1 MKRLKVN
8 IILMDVDGTM
18 TDVGGKR
25 KTMALTP
32 LEHLVRLVMEQYS
45 IEADEAERKI
55 RACGDPN
62 LHCLSEFLPVLG
74 IDEEQYFLS
83 LKNDLADYISIPAD
97 TVAFL
102 RAMKEKKIPVCMAT
116 ANSLFMGLAKLAVG
130 GIADRNGSEFITRC
144 HPGNEF
150 LDPLGKFSGN
160 YYSNILRKYNYPPDM
175 TMMIGDEPEYDLYP
189 ALKAGIRYGV
199 IIRRNQK
206 ESILQKERGIFINSL
221 EVLTSMIRKG
231 A

>member
-1 MKRLKVN
+1 
-8 IILMDVDGTM
+8 
-18 TDVGGKR
+18 
-25 KTMALTP
+25 
-32 LEHLVRLVMEQYS
+32 
-45 IEADEAERKI
+45 
-55 RACGDPN
+55 
-62 LHCLSEFLPVLG
+62 
-74 IDEEQYFLS
+74 
-83 LKNDLADYISIPAD
+83 
-97 TVAFL
+97 
-102 RAMKEKKIPVCMAT
+102 
-116 ANSLFMGLAKLAVG
+116 MGLAKLAVG

-144 HPGNEF
+144 HLGNEF